1 MSDIEEPYS
10 DEDTLNMIAAGV
22 VTTVTLLVGFGL
34 LAAGVSYFWVAF
46 PVGFA
51 GVLPLTI
58 GVLRFYR
65 ENNNTS
71 NQTSKE
77 DPITTLRERYANGE
91 LTDEEFENQV
101 EKLIETESG
110 VSFHSKC
117 ESEREIE
124 REK

>member
-46 PVGFA
+46 LVGFA